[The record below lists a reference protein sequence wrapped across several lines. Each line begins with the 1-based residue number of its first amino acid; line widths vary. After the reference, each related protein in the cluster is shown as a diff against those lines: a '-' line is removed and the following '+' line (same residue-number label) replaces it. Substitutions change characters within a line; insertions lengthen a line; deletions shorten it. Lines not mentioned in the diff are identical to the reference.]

1 MHSLSNLN
9 RSWQAWRLPGALVLL
24 AILLAA
30 TSRARDLTADEQNLL
45 VPAYRHEKAG
55 WIFLHIEG
63 DARTRG
69 FQHGYLLAREIED
82 SLRVTK
88 ILWAHN
94 TAMEWPWLLERVL
107 PFLEPRTDPET
118 LAELDGLVEGL
129 AAADMKTSRSEMLV
143 YNAWVEI
150 SGYWWPLEKAKLQ
163 SAGGPPPKRISCSA
177 FIATGSL
184 TADHGVVLGHNT
196 VSDYVDAN
204 ANIILDL
211 VPAKGHRIL
220 MQTAPGWVHSGTDF
234 FITDAGLVGAETTIG
249 GFELFDEQGVP
260 EFVRMRRAMQD
271 AGSIDEWCAIMRRGN
286 NGGYASSWLIGDV
299 NTGEI
304 ARLELGL
311 KQIGFERTRD
321 GCYTGSNIAEDR
333 RLLLWE
339 TSTNE
344 NDIRLANVARRV
356 RARQLIAENAGK
368 IDLAMAKCFEA
379 DHYDPFLETAHAGGR
394 SLCMHYDLDREFTD
408 DWHGGPYAPTGSFD
422 GKVVDTQMAKHMSFA
437 ARWGSPC
444 GTAFKAEPF
453 LKKHPQFAWQR
464 GILYNRPAE
473 PWVIFAAGEKLNK

>member
-1 MHSLSNLN
+1 MLLFSNPKRL
-9 RSWQAWRLPGALVLL
+9 WQTWSRLGALALFVALS
-24 AILLAA
+24 IAA
-30 TSRARDLTADEQNLL
+30 VRARDLTPAEQSALA
-45 VPAYRHEKAG
+45 PAYRHEKAG

-63 DARTRG
+63 EPRTRG

-88 ILWAHN
+88 ILWAHD
-94 TAMEWPWLLERVL
+94 TAMEWPWLLERTM
-107 PFLEPRTDPET
+107 PFLEPKTDPEI
-118 LAELDGLVEGL
+118 LAELDGLVAGL
-129 AAADMKTSRSEMLV
+129 DAAGVKTSRAEMLV

-150 SGYWWPLEKAKLQ
+150 SGYWWPLEKAKLL

-177 FIATGSL
+177 FIATGHL
-184 TADHGVVLGHNT
+184 TADGGVVLGHNT

-234 FITDAGLVGAETTIG
+234 FVTDAGLVGAETTIG
-249 GFELFDEQGVP
+249 GFELFDEQGIP

-271 AGSIDEWCAIMRRGN
+271 ASSLDEWCAIMRKGN
-286 NGGYASSWLIGDV
+286 NGGYASAWLIGDV
-299 NTGEI
+299 STGEI

-321 GCYTGSNIAEDR
+321 GYFTGSNIAEDR

-356 RARQLIAENAGK
+356 RAHQFIGENLGK
-368 IDLAMAKCFEA
+368 IDLAVAKRFEA
-379 DHYDPFLETAHAGGR
+379 DHYDPFLETNHPGGR

-422 GKVVDTQMAKHMSFA
+422 GKVVDSTLAKRMSFA

-444 GTAFKAEPF
+444 GTAFDADTF
-453 LKKHPQFAWQR
+453 LAKHPQFAWQR
-464 GILYNRPAE
+464 GILYSRPTE
-473 PWVIFAAGEKLNK
+473 PWVVLTAGEKPVP